1 MNKNQPSQESNK
13 SLNQIIDFRKEK
25 LTKLREAGVEPYPQ
39 KYEPTHFSAYILG
52 DFESLEKKD
61 VNIAGRIMSMRKMG
75 KASFFHIQDQQGKI
89 QVFIRRDDVG
99 EANYANFKLL
109 DIGDFV
115 GVKGYVFKT
124 KMGEISIHADSL
136 TVLCKS
142 IRPLPVVK
150 EKEGETF
157 DAFVDKEQRYR
168 NRHLDLI
175 VNPEVKD
182 TFVKR
187 AKIVKGLRDHLDNM
201 GFLEVETPV
210 LQPLYGGANARP
222 FTTHHNALDQS
233 LYLRIADELY
243 LKRLVIGG
251 IDRVYEIAKDF
262 RNEGMDRHHNPEFTM
277 LEFYWAYADFEDNM
291 NLVEDMVRTVAESI
305 DALQFKWGDME
316 IDLSKPFERRP
327 ILELLKEATGED
339 LETAS
344 DEKMREVCGAH
355 NIVVDKKANYGQML
369 DELMSNLVEPKLVQ
383 PTFITDYPKAISPL
397 AKKHRN
403 GNPNLVER
411 FELFIGGAE
420 FANAFTEL
428 NDPIDQRERFESQ
441 ARLAAGGDEEAH
453 PVDENFLQAVECG
466 MPPTGG
472 VGIGVDRLVMLL
484 TENRHIKDVILFPAL
499 RTEE

>member
-1 MNKNQPSQESNK
+1 MSDEHK

-39 KYEPTHFSAYILG
+39 KYEPTHFSADILG
-52 DFESLEKKD
+52 DFDNLEKKD
-61 VNIAGRIMSMRKMG
+61 VTIAGRIMSMRKMG

-99 EANYANFKLL
+99 EDNYANFKLL
-109 DIGDFV
+109 DMGDFV
-115 GVKGYVFKT
+115 GVNGYVFKT
-124 KMGEISIHADSL
+124 KMGEISIHANEL

-157 DAFVDKEQRYR
+157 DAFADKEQRYR

-187 AKIVKGLRDHLDNM
+187 AKIIKGLRDHLDNL
-201 GFLEVETPV
+201 GFLEVETPA

-222 FTTHHNALDQS
+222 FITHHNALDQQ

-243 LKRLVIGG
+243 LKRLIIGG

-262 RNEGMDRHHNPEFTM
+262 RNEGMDRNHNPEFTM

-291 NLVEDMVRTVAESI
+291 NLVEDMIRSVAESI
-305 DALQFKWGDME
+305 GALQLKWGDMDV
-316 IDLSKPFERRP
+316 DLSKPFERLP
-327 ILELLKEATGED
+327 ILDLLKEATGED
-339 LETAS
+339 LTEAT
-344 DEKMREVCGAH
+344 DEQMQSICKANH
-355 NIVVDKKANYGQML
+355 VDVEDNANYGQML
-369 DELMSNLVEPKLVQ
+369 DALMSELVEPKLVQ

-403 GNPNLVER
+403 GNPHLVER

-441 ARLAAGGDEEAH
+441 ARLAEEGDDEAH

-472 VGIGVDRLVMLL
+472 VGIGVDRLVMLF
-484 TENRHIKDVILFPAL
+484 TENVSIKDVILFPAM
-499 RTEE
+499 RTEEQ

>member
-1 MNKNQPSQESNK
+1 MSEDHK
-13 SLNQIIDFRKEK
+13 SLKQIIDFRKEK
-25 LTKLREAGVEPYPQ
+25 LQKLIDGGVDPYPQ
-39 KYEPTHFSAYILG
+39 KYEPTHFSIDILN
-52 DFESLEKKD
+52 DFENLENND
-61 VNIAGRIMSMRKMG
+61 VNVAGRIMSLRKMG
-75 KASFFHIQDQQGKI
+75 KASFFHIQDGKGKI

-99 EANYANFKLL
+99 EENYAHFKLL
-109 DIGDFV
+109 DIGDYV
-115 GVKGYVFKT
+115 GVQGYAFKT
-124 KMGEISIHADSL
+124 KMGEKSIHANSI
-136 TVLCKS
+136 TILCKS

-157 DAFVDKEQRYR
+157 DAFSDKEQRYR

-175 VNPEVKD
+175 VNPDVRE
-182 TFVKR
+182 TFIKR
-187 AKIVKGLRDHLDNM
+187 AKIIRGLRDHLDNM

-222 FTTHHNALDQS
+222 FTTHHNALDQQ

-243 LKRLVIGG
+243 LKRLIIGG
-251 IDRVYEIAKDF
+251 MDRVYEIAKDF
-262 RNEGMDRHHNPEFTM
+262 RNEGMDRNHNPEFTM

-291 NLVEDMVRTVAESI
+291 ILVEDMIQSVAKSI
-305 DALQFKWGDME
+305 DALQVTWGEMD
-316 IDLSKPFERRP
+316 IDLSKPFQRRP
-327 ILELLKEATGED
+327 LLELLKDATGED
-339 LETAS
+339 LTEAS
-344 DEKMREVCGAH
+344 VEQMKKICKSNNIEVEE
-355 NIVVDKKANYGQML
+355 NANYGQML
-369 DELMSNLVEPKLVQ
+369 DELMGALVEPNLIQ
-383 PTFITDYPKAISPL
+383 PTFVTDYPKAISPL

-403 GNPNLVER
+403 GNPHLVER

-441 ARLAAGGDEEAH
+441 ARLAKGGDEEAH
-453 PVDENFLQAVECG
+453 PVDENFLQAMETG

-484 TENRHIKDVILFPAL
+484 TENVTIKDVILFPAM

>member
-1 MNKNQPSQESNK
+1 MSEDHK
-13 SLNQIIDFRKEK
+13 SLKQIIDFRKEK
-25 LTKLREAGVEPYPQ
+25 LQKLIDGGVDPYPQ
-39 KYEPTHFSAYILG
+39 KYEPTHFSIDILN
-52 DFESLEKKD
+52 DFENLENND
-61 VNIAGRIMSMRKMG
+61 VNVAGRIMSLRKMG
-75 KASFFHIQDQQGKI
+75 KASFFHIQDGKGKI

-99 EANYANFKLL
+99 EENYAHFKLL
-109 DIGDFV
+109 DIGDYV
-115 GVKGYVFKT
+115 GVQGYAFKT
-124 KMGEISIHADSL
+124 KMGEKSIHANSI
-136 TVLCKS
+136 TILCKS

-157 DAFVDKEQRYR
+157 DAFSDKEQRYR

-175 VNPEVKD
+175 VNPDVRE
-182 TFVKR
+182 TFIKR
-187 AKIVKGLRDHLDNM
+187 AKIIRGLRDHLDNM

-222 FTTHHNALDQS
+222 FTTHHNALDQQ

-243 LKRLVIGG
+243 LKRLIIGG
-251 IDRVYEIAKDF
+251 MDRVYEIAKDF
-262 RNEGMDRHHNPEFTM
+262 RNEGMDRNHNPEFTM

-291 NLVEDMVRTVAESI
+291 NLVEDMIQSVAKSI
-305 DALQFKWGDME
+305 DALQVTWGEMD
-316 IDLSKPFERRP
+316 IDLSKPFQRRP
-327 ILELLKEATGED
+327 LLELLKDATGED
-339 LETAS
+339 LTEAS
-344 DEKMREVCGAH
+344 VEQMKKICKSNNIEVEE
-355 NIVVDKKANYGQML
+355 NANYGQML
-369 DELMSNLVEPKLVQ
+369 DELMGALVEPNLIQ
-383 PTFITDYPKAISPL
+383 PTFVTDYPKAISPL

-403 GNPNLVER
+403 GNPHLVER

-441 ARLAAGGDEEAH
+441 ARLAEGGDEEAH
-453 PVDENFLQAVECG
+453 PVDENFLQAMETG

-484 TENRHIKDVILFPAL
+484 TENVTIKDVILFPAM